1 VIAAAAQAGKFE
13 FWPKG
18 GAKEWLGFFAAWLTL
33 AVGSIPQQDVF
44 QRVTSARNEK
54 TAIRGTLLGG
64 VIYFCFTFVPI
75 FIVYAG
81 LMIEPS
87 LGKLLDAEDARRMQ
101 QILPTFILTHTPM
114 WSQILFFGALL
125 SAILSTASGAL
136 LAPTALCTEN
146 VIRPFFPRMGDRQF
160 LLLLRTV
167 LVTFALAALIFA
179 LNSRSTM
186 YDMVQNAYKVT
197 LVGAL
202 VPLAAGIYWKR
213 SNMPGAILSI
223 VFGLFAWLVAEFTAP
238 EAMVPPQLVGLV
250 AAIFGMAMGTYAA
263 QRLPPQHAGHGE
275 HAVGH
280 AHGAGHTH
288 AAGHAHAKEP

>member
-1 VIAAAAQAGKFE
+1 MLFRS
-13 FWPKG
+13 
-18 GAKEWLGFFAAWLTL
+18 LTL

-101 QILPTFILTHTPM
+101 QILPRFILEHTPM

-179 LNSRSTM
+179 LNSKSTM

-202 VPLAAGIYWKR
+202 IPLAAGIYWKR
-213 SNMPGAILSI
+213 ANMPGAILSI
-223 VFGLFAWLVAEFTAP
+223 VFGLFAWLVAE
-238 EAMVPPQLVGLV
+238 
-250 AAIFGMAMGTYAA
+250 
-263 QRLPPQHAGHGE
+263 
-275 HAVGH
+275 
-280 AHGAGHTH
+280 
-288 AAGHAHAKEP
+288 

>member
-1 VIAAAAQAGKFE
+1 
-13 FWPKG
+13 
-18 GAKEWLGFFAAWLTL
+18 
-33 AVGSIPQQDVF
+33 
-44 QRVTSARNEK
+44 
-54 TAIRGTLLGG
+54 
-64 VIYFCFTFVPI
+64 
-75 FIVYAG
+75 
-81 LMIEPS
+81 
-87 LGKLLDAEDARRMQ
+87 
-101 QILPTFILTHTPM
+101 M

-160 LLLLRTV
+160 LLLLRTM

-238 EAMVPPQLVGLV
+238 QATVPPQLVGLV
-250 AAIFGMAMGTYAA
+250 AAIFGMVMGTYAA
-263 QRLPPQHAGHGE
+263 RRLPPQHAGHGA
-275 HAVGH
+275 HAAGH
-280 AHGAGHTH
+280 AHGAAPSH
-288 AAGHAHAKEP
+288 AAGHAHAKEL